1 MMEKTINFCIYL
13 LIAMDI
19 MGKCSSSLSRREL
32 NIKNNILFPFTYD
45 YLICVFIVCFGILL
59 SLSSCSFPCS
69 IVRVNCLNYYFL
81 SYVYRFIH
89 GFWVRILTNTMKIH
103 SSVNHHIPLR
113 CNNYFI
119 YLHWI
124 NTWKCKCFWCD
135 LTRIIEGK

>member
-32 NIKNNILFPFTYD
+32 NIKNNILFSFIYD

-59 SLSSCSFPCS
+59 SLSSCSVLCF

-81 SYVYRFIH
+81 SYVYRIILEFSAL
-89 GFWVRILTNTMKIH
+89 ILTNPMKIH
-103 SSVNHHIPLR
+103 SSVNHHILLK

-119 YLHWI
+119 YLHCI
-124 NTWKCKCFWCD
+124 NTWKCKSFWCD

>member
-32 NIKNNILFPFTYD
+32 NIKNNILFSFIYD

-59 SLSSCSFPCS
+59 LLSSCKFQSC

-81 SYVYRFIH
+81 SYVYWNIH
-89 GFWVRILTNTMKIH
+89 GFCSPIFTIQTQGKIH
-103 SSVNHHIPLR
+103 SSVNHHIPLK

-119 YLHWI
+119 YVHCI
-124 NTWKCKCFWCD
+124 NAWKC
-135 LTRIIEGK
+135 